1 MTDATEPLEIRTT
14 RANDWTWTV
23 IGSLFFLMAG
33 YALVVSS
40 DADWHN
46 AQGIRGEGIY
56 LLFEGLVGASGVR
69 IVVAGLGLVFGL
81 NALGAAWRL
90 IDGRVALRADTQ
102 GLIFHPS
109 FYNAALNWND
119 VESVN
124 IGGRRPARII
134 IRLKR
139 RFWSLTHPFSGR
151 DVQLNI
157 IAIGSSYRSA
167 ETAVRKM
174 RHWQES

>member
-1 MTDATEPLEIRTT
+1 MVELAGQPHQVNRFKRTASR
-14 RANDWTWTV
+14 RAV
-23 IGSLFFLMAG
+23 FRSRGKYRRKRPVRSRSPHRASCRSSC
-33 YALVVSS
+33 YAKSAKQL
-40 DADWHN
+40 
-46 AQGIRGEGIY
+46 
-56 LLFEGLVGASGVR
+56 GLVGPNGVR
-69 IVVAGLGLVFGL
+69 IVLVGFGLVSGL
-81 NALGAAWRL
+81 KALGAAWRL
-90 IDGRVALRADTQ
+90 IDGKVALRADSH

-109 FYNAALNWND
+109 FYNGALNWND
-119 VESVN
+119 VESVK
-124 IGGRRPARII
+124 IGGRHPARII
-134 IRLKR
+134 IQLKR